1 MSEPRE
7 RTFFTDRD
15 LGNQFPNILA
25 DAGLSVQR
33 HRDHFAPDCPD
44 VDWLSAV
51 GSRGWVA
58 ITHNSRIRY
67 TPNELDAVMQ
77 HGVGLLVVVGHAP
90 YAELAHSF
98 VATVDRINAFLDDH
112 VPPFIAKV
120 YRASPTAGSHP
131 RAAPGRI
138 ELWHPR

>member
-1 MSEPRE
+1 MSEPRD

-25 DAGLSVQR
+25 DAGLLVQR

-44 VDWLSAV
+44 VEWLSAV
-51 GSRGWVA
+51 GGMGWVA

-67 TPNELDAVMQ
+67 TPNELYAVMQ

-90 YAELAHSF
+90 YAELARSF
-98 VATVDRINAFLDDH
+98 VATVERINAFLDGH

-120 YRASPTAGSHP
+120 YRASPAAGPHAMVS
-131 RAAPGRI
+131 PGRI